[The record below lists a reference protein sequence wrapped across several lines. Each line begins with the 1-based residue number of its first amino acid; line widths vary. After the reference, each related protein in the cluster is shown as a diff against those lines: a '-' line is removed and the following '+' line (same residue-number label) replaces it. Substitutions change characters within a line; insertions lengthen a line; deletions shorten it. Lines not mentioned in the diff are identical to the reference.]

1 MPNQTIIEPGR
12 EIRFRRTVL
21 VEGATEVWV
30 PIFKGRQSAHEFLG
44 YYQARP
50 TLEECQASTTRG
62 NHTTDHQVTGYAKV
76 RVEALQVVDIEPKA
90 PEEPVDDDEE
100 VPEEVAAE

>member
-12 EIRFRRTVL
+12 EIRFRRTAL

-50 TLEECQASTTRG
+50 TLEECKETTAFG
-62 NHTTDHQVTGYAKV
+62 DHADGHVATGFAKV
-76 RVEALQVVDIEPKA
+76 RVEVLETA
-90 PEEPVDDDEE
+90 PVIRADDE
-100 VPEEVAAE
+100 VPDGH